1 MEGDVHF
8 LTKCEKNDNESRYF
22 TVIIDK
28 FLNKSYKTLLLYYKS
43 SIFKK
48 SLKIPKEQW
57 EAVVR
62 RSDNTM
68 VKKKDKKTNNDPQNT
83 TRESNEW
90 IWTRVFRKI
99 KNPGSLVHD
108 TRPVSLVK
116 SMVIITSYHMKT
128 RMWTRLW
135 LRQAKHISGYMW
147 HRYSVTVNQVMVVT
161 VKLSKRTIK
170 NT

>member
-8 LTKCEKNDNESRYF
+8 LTKCENNDNESKYF

-68 VKKKDKKTNNDPQNT
+68 VKKKGQKDKQWPT
-83 TRESNEW
+83 
-90 IWTRVFRKI
+90 
-99 KNPGSLVHD
+99 
-108 TRPVSLVK
+108 
-116 SMVIITSYHMKT
+116 
-128 RMWTRLW
+128 
-135 LRQAKHISGYMW
+135 KHYTG
-147 HRYSVTVNQVMVVT
+147 
-161 VKLSKRTIK
+161 K
-170 NT
+170 